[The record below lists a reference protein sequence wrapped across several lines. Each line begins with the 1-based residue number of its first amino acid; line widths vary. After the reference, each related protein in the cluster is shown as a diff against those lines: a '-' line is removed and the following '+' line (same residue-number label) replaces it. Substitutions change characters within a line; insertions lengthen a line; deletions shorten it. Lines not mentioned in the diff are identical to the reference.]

1 MTKAG
6 RGFGEPLIHSVPVAF
21 LSHSSY
27 LEPNGQVAVNQA
39 IYMLMRRGAE
49 LEVAG
54 KHILQREGRGEGTRG
69 GEAEAGKA
77 PPSSTATARLVS
89 VGAGAPQPP
98 FPLMLPQ
105 FKSALNSFSVLSKR
119 PWKSNFN

>member
-6 RGFGEPLIHSVPVAF
+6 RGFGEPLVHPVPVAF
-21 LSHSSY
+21 LLRSSY

-54 KHILQREGRGEGTRG
+54 KHILQREGRGEGMRG
-69 GEAEAGKA
+69 AEAGEA

>member
-69 GEAEAGKA
+69 GGGRGRQSA
-77 PPSSTATARLVS
+77 PFINSHRPPRLRGGWRPTAALPSDAS
-89 VGAGAPQPP
+89 PI
-98 FPLMLPQ
+98 
-105 FKSALNSFSVLSKR
+105 
-119 PWKSNFN
+119 

>member
-1 MTKAG
+1 MS
-6 RGFGEPLIHSVPVAF
+6 PSSI
-21 LSHSSY
+21 LSLSRSSY

-69 GEAEAGKA
+69 GEAEAGEA
-77 PPSSTATARLVS
+77 PPSSTATARLAS
-89 VGAGAPQPP
+89 SPWGLAPH
-98 FPLMLPQ
+98 
-105 FKSALNSFSVLSKR
+105 SR
-119 PWKSNFN
+119 PSL